1 MKKQTVGIVGSGH
14 IGGNLG
20 VMLGRAGYKVIFS
33 SRHPEKLV
41 DLARGAGKDA
51 RTAPIEEAME
61 QGDIVVLSVPLR
73 ALPELGSR
81 HAQRLRGKVVLET
94 SNPYP
99 DRDGDIAVEASQ
111 DPGGLGTFVAR
122 LFLVRAFNT
131 VYYKDLEMT
140 VNSHGETIGI
150 PLAGDDEEA
159 LTTASELT
167 QQIGLDPVVVGDLA
181 SSKRFD
187 KGSPVYA
194 TSMSAQTI
202 RKTLGLG

>member
-111 DPGGLGTFVAR
+111 DR
-122 LFLVRAFNT
+122 LRIWVDFHPT
-131 VYYKDLEMT
+131 
-140 VNSHGETIGI
+140 
-150 PLAGDDEEA
+150 
-159 LTTASELT
+159 
-167 QQIGLDPVVVGDLA
+167 
-181 SSKRFD
+181 
-187 KGSPVYA
+187 
-194 TSMSAQTI
+194 
-202 RKTLGLG
+202 